1 MSKFYSVTKSL
12 LVVGTVLSVVLA
24 STAMA
29 QEVRYTWVDMSYMVQ
44 NAEIEGT
51 KPTLDPTQTVH
62 VNGVDGSGIQF
73 RASAG
78 TWHNL
83 YMFVDFASTDMD
95 VFATVIVDG
104 VEFPAE
110 PDEFDYTTIRAGLGY
125 RIPIGLGSATD
136 LYGEVTYDS
145 INLDFGNFGVL
156 PPEFEHD
163 TDNKDFGAALGLRAM
178 LNDKLEL
185 KLYGRYTNHGDVDL
199 TSGEFDADGVYG
211 AGFAWQLVRG
221 FSLVADYESGEFGKW
236 SVGFRLDLD
245 ED

>member
-1 MSKFYSVTKSL
+1 MSKIHSVTKNL
-12 LVVGTVLSVVLA
+12 LVVGTMLSFTLA

-44 NAEIEGT
+44 NTDISGT
-51 KPTLDPTQTVH
+51 QATPIPGQTVD
-62 VNGVDGSGIQF
+62 VTGVDGSGVRF

-83 YMFVDFASTDMD
+83 YMFIEFASTDLD
-95 VFATVIVDG
+95 VFAVVTNDMG
-104 VEFPAE
+104 VFPADL
-110 PDEFDYTTIRAGLGY
+110 DEFDFTTIRGGLGL
-125 RIPIGLGSATD
+125 RIPIGLGRATD

-145 INLDFGNFGVL
+145 TSLDFGSFAG
-156 PPEFEHD
+156 EDFD
-163 TDNKDFGAALGLRAM
+163 TNNKDVGAALGFRAM

-185 KLYGRYTNHGDVDL
+185 KMYGRYTNHGDVDL
-199 TSGEFDADGVYG
+199 TSGEFDADSVYG
-211 AGFAWQLVRG
+211 VGIGWQIVRG
-221 FSLVADYESGEFGKW
+221 FSIVADYESGDFGSW